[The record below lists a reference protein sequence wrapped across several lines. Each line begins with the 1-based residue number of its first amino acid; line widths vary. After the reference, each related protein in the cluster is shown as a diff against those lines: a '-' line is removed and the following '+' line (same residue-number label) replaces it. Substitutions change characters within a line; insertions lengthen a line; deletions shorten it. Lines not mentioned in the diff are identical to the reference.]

1 LLFISQGI
9 LSKHPPEAKFQS
21 ARSSNPL
28 ELDFIGILPHIH
40 AVVERRAPGKH
51 VYVSAHSFE
60 NMPIKVAI
68 VDDDEGIRSSLA
80 TLIRRASALRLSGDY
95 PDAETAL
102 KEIPRRPPDVVLM
115 DINLPGIKGVECV
128 RQLKSA
134 LPSVQFLMLTVYED
148 SDSLFNSFKAGASGY
163 LLKRTA
169 SARLLEAIHDVHAG
183 GSPMTPQLARRV
195 VQYFTRTPGDD
206 SSVAKLTPGERDF
219 LDQLAAGYAYKEM
232 ANRMNIS
239 IDTVRSYV
247 RTVYEKLHVHSRT
260 EAVVKYLRG

>member
-1 LLFISQGI
+1 VIATIAQ
-9 LSKHPPEAKFQS
+9 
-21 ARSSNPL
+21 
-28 ELDFIGILPHIH
+28 
-40 AVVERRAPGKH
+40 
-51 VYVSAHSFE
+51 
-60 NMPIKVAI
+60 NMQIKVAI
-68 VDDDEGIRSSLA
+68 VDDDEGIRTSLA
-80 TLIRRASALRLSGDY
+80 ALIRRAPALKLAGDY

-102 KEIPRRPPDVVLM
+102 KEIPRHPPDVVLM

-134 LPSVQFLMLTVYED
+134 MPGVQFLMLTVYED
-148 SDSLFNSFKAGASGY
+148 SDSLFNSLKAGASGY

-169 SARLLEAIHDVHAG
+169 SARLLEAIRDVHGG

-195 VQYFTRTPGDD
+195 VQFFSKSAEGEL
-206 SSVAKLTPGERDF
+206 SVSRLTPGEREF
-219 LDQLAAGYAYKEM
+219 LDQLANGYAYKEI
-232 ANRMNIS
+232 ADRMKIS